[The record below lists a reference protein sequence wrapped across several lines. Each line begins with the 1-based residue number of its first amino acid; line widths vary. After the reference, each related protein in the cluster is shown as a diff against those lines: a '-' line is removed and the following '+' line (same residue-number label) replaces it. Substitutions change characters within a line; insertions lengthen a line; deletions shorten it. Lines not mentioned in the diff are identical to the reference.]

1 MGKDDRLADDLRLPG
16 WPGKL
21 PEDKWIVWKFAFPVP
36 PQFQAAGFEWG
47 CEAGLVGPAADR
59 GKSGVHP

>member
-36 PQFQAAGFEWG
+36 PQFQAASIEGRG
-47 CEAGLVGPAADR
+47 GVRLPRAA
-59 GKSGVHP
+59 V